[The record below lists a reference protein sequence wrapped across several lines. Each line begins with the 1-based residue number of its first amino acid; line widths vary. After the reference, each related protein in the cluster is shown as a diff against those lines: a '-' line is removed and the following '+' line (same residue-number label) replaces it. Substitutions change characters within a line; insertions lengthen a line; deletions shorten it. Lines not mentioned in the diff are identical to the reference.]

1 MPSTDFEFVPLGAR
15 IYFYGVWNCFG
26 KSVEKLYSL
35 IKERSHLAIQPLKPQ
50 KSIITLNLVES
61 CDGHL
66 TFSEQLVGVLVV
78 KYKQQ
83 VCGIDYL
90 RQSLEWRNKSLP
102 KR

>member
-1 MPSTDFEFVPLGAR
+1 MAFDDFVSLDVR
-15 IYFYGVWNCFG
+15 ISIFPTFF
-26 KSVEKLYSL
+26 
-35 IKERSHLAIQPLKPQ
+35 HLTVQLLKTQ

-83 VCGIDYL
+83 LCGIDYL